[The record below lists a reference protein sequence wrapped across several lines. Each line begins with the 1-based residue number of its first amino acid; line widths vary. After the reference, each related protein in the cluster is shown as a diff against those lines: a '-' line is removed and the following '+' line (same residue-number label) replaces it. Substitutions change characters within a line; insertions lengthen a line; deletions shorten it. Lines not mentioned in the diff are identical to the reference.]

1 MIMNGWI
8 DWTEGVEFAHKGI
21 IAQSHERKRVNVH
34 SLTLVALFVSIL
46 TIHVTCGYILYVTTS
61 YTPMN
66 QSTSQSEA
74 KRQQGKHQVDE
85 QRTSILEAA
94 ETLFLQ
100 SGLEKTTMVEI
111 AAAAGITKVTL
122 YRYFPNRDMIALE
135 IQVRM
140 MDEIAALVD
149 PGLVESGQVDL
160 NLNASTDPAT
170 ALRSVKTLAQ
180 SMIRNF
186 AALRDAYR
194 YMGMFDQLYLDNPT
208 DAALSQW
215 TKNQLLALPWKGA
228 KPSTTTTG
236 QSHGDRLGMILST
249 VVWFLEKLALR
260 GELTWSDQ
268 SIPLEEHLK
277 LFEEMIVGY
286 IEKSIE
292 EIGRL
297 RD

>member
-1 MIMNGWI
+1 
-8 DWTEGVEFAHKGI
+8 
-21 IAQSHERKRVNVH
+21 
-34 SLTLVALFVSIL
+34 
-46 TIHVTCGYILYVTTS
+46 
-61 YTPMN
+61 MN

-194 YMGMFDQLYLDNPT
+194 YMGMNYLWVT
-208 DAALSQW
+208 LR
-215 TKNQLLALPWKGA
+215 G
-228 KPSTTTTG
+228 TT
-236 QSHGDRLGMILST
+236 LST
-249 VVWFLEKLALR
+249 LPVCL
-260 GELTWSDQ
+260 
-268 SIPLEEHLK
+268 I
-277 LFEEMIVGY
+277 
-286 IEKSIE
+286 
-292 EIGRL
+292 
-297 RD
+297 

>member
-1 MIMNGWI
+1 
-8 DWTEGVEFAHKGI
+8 
-21 IAQSHERKRVNVH
+21 
-34 SLTLVALFVSIL
+34 
-46 TIHVTCGYILYVTTS
+46 
-61 YTPMN
+61 MN

-74 KRQQGKHQVDE
+74 KRRQGKHQVDK
-85 QRTSILEAA
+85 QRSSILDAA

-100 SGLEKTTMVEI
+100 SGLEKTSMVEI
-111 AAAAGITKVTL
+111 AAAASITKVTL

-140 MDEIAALVD
+140 MNKIAALVD
-149 PGLVESGQVDL
+149 PGLVDL
-160 NLNASTDPAT
+160 SASTDPAT
-170 ALRSVKTLAQ
+170 ALRSVKPLAQ

-186 AALRDAYR
+186 AALRNAFR
-194 YMGMFDQLYLDNPT
+194 YMGQFDQLYLDNPT

-215 TKNQLLALPWKGA
+215 TKNQLLALPWKGT
-228 KPSTTTTG
+228 KPASTTVE
-236 QSHGDRLGMILST
+236 QPHGDRFGMILST

-286 IEKSIE
+286 IDSRGE
-292 EIGRL
+292 E
-297 RD
+297 